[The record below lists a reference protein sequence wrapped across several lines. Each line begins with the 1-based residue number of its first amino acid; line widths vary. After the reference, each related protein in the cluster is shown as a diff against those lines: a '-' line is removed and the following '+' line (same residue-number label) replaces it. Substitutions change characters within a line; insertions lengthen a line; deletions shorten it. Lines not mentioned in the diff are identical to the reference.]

1 MEEFK
6 DNEQIQIR
14 KIENKYEETKIV
26 DTYDMDEEVKKEDIG
41 EIKNNIKKGNANWRY
56 IEIYISLVKDKF
68 S

>member
-41 EIKNNIKKGNANWRY
+41 EIKNNIKKGNAN
-56 IEIYISLVKDKF
+56 
-68 S
+68 